1 MVCPLGLVHSN
12 HPRFLL
18 SHLFSV
24 SCVTFFLGLFPCLA
38 GAWLPIVHKNFGEV
52 DFLRS
57 SLWKNVFISSFH
69 LIWYSK
75 LKIIFPQ
82 NFEDIAPMVSNVKD
96 TDFYPLY
103 ATCFLS
109 SLEAFRIFSFPSV
122 QRERR
127 HFGRPLHTAPWLLPF
142 QAGWAWAF
150 FFMAL
155 CRFGR
160 WQKNC

>member
-109 SLEAFRIFSFPSV
+109 SLEAFRIFSFPSEFWNHEMMCPGLFSSILV
-122 QRERR
+122 V
-127 HFGRPLHTAPWLLPF
+127 PVTTF
-142 QAGWAWAF
+142 QTRNVLSFNLGKIIF
-150 FFMAL
+150 EVFH
-155 CRFGR
+155 
-160 WQKNC
+160 